1 MFQPGPPQYSF
12 MPPDPPPSIVPA
24 AYVDHLCLLAAQAQG
39 AAVENERLRAKLTQ
53 KQLVE
58 EAYRTVLAQSD
69 GHTYT
74 PGRNGTF
81 IHLMNRTVERAF
93 HVRPKPPMTSPPF
106 YLVGLSQETGWLC
119 LNEADYFNDKAF
131 LTALQERPGVE
142 VYPVQSQRQ
151 TAALHCVPPSARSC
165 SRLRCPATQVGQR
178 WRVTS
183 FLSAPFR
190 VSKPVCPVSSP
201 SNLPNYLLSFRPAP
215 RCPLNSFGRC

>member
-1 MFQPGPPQYSF
+1 MLASIPPQYPSA
-12 MPPDPPPSIVPA
+12 PLGPPPSTVPA

-53 KQLVE
+53 KQLAE

-93 HVRPKPPMTSPPF
+93 HVHPMPPMTSPPY
-106 YLVGLSQETGWLC
+106 YLIAISQETGWLFIK
-119 LNEADYFNDKAF
+119 EADYFNDKVL

-142 VYPVQSQRQ
+142 VDLIQSQR
-151 TAALHCVPPSARSC
+151 
-165 SRLRCPATQVGQR
+165 
-178 WRVTS
+178 
-183 FLSAPFR
+183 
-190 VSKPVCPVSSP
+190 
-201 SNLPNYLLSFRPAP
+201 
-215 RCPLNSFGRC
+215 